1 MRQHIIHLSGRL
13 PLKKQ
18 REHIIHLLANEESR
32 VGKLSGNEPVFCL
45 VSVEGRV
52 FIETRLCTHPY
63 PPAMPPTL
71 LPSRRNV
78 DAPEKDNLCP
88 PSRSCEST
96 GEAIFDALPLPPSR
110 HRSAKL
116 HRTPTPT
123 LLYSM
128 LRRPSAGAHVHLLD
142 REPSLHHRSSE
153 IAPSPRLSPA
163 VHLVCLIDGRLVARA
178 RYARPRVRVSLQC
191 HPGQLEDA
199 IYHLITV

>member
-1 MRQHIIHLSGRL
+1 LFGKCGRTCVYRNEAMHSPLS
-13 PLKKQ
+13 
-18 REHIIHLLANEESR
+18 SR
-32 VGKLSGNEPVFCL
+32 NA
-45 VSVEGRV
+45 
-52 FIETRLCTHPY
+52 
-63 PPAMPPTL
+63 PPRCFHQGAMSMPPKKTTF
-71 LPSRRNV
+71 V
-78 DAPEKDNLCP
+78 P

-96 GEAIFDALPLPPSR
+96 GEAILDALPLPPSR